1 VLCGP
6 TGIGKTRVA
15 IELAAQLGCEIISSD
30 SRQLYREMAIGT
42 AVPTPGELSRVP
54 HHFIQNHSVQESYNA
69 SSFEQEVLEFL
80 DSYYQRN
87 HIALMVGGSG
97 MYIDA
102 VCQGIDDLPTIKE
115 EVRIKWRLL
124 YQEKGLEY
132 LQQQVTRVDPDY
144 AKKVDLYNPNRM
156 LKALEVF
163 EQTGRTYSSFLTHT
177 AKERPFRI
185 HKLALDM
192 DRQELYEQINRRVDQ
207 MEANGLV
214 EEARRM
220 LPCRQLTPLKTV
232 GYKELFQHFDGELTL
247 EEALIQIKNH
257 SRAYA
262 RRQLTW
268 FRRDKQMQWF
278 HPKDLDAMLQWIQEQ
293 LSM

>member
-1 VLCGP
+1 
-6 TGIGKTRVA
+6 
-15 IELAAQLGCEIISSD
+15 
-30 SRQLYREMAIGT
+30 M
-42 AVPTPGELSRVP
+42 
-54 HHFIQNHSVQESYNA
+54 
-69 SSFEQEVLEFL
+69 LEFL

-192 DRQELYEQINRRVDQ
+192 DRQELYEQSYNFV
-207 MEANGLV
+207 
-214 EEARRM
+214 
-220 LPCRQLTPLKTV
+220 
-232 GYKELFQHFDGELTL
+232 
-247 EEALIQIKNH
+247 
-257 SRAYA
+257 
-262 RRQLTW
+262 
-268 FRRDKQMQWF
+268 
-278 HPKDLDAMLQWIQEQ
+278 
-293 LSM
+293 

>member
-1 VLCGP
+1 
-6 TGIGKTRVA
+6 
-15 IELAAQLGCEIISSD
+15 
-30 SRQLYREMAIGT
+30 
-42 AVPTPGELSRVP
+42 
-54 HHFIQNHSVQESYNA
+54 
-69 SSFEQEVLEFL
+69 
-80 DSYYQRN
+80 
-87 HIALMVGGSG
+87 
-97 MYIDA
+97 
-102 VCQGIDDLPTIKE
+102 
-115 EVRIKWRLL
+115 
-124 YQEKGLEY
+124 
-132 LQQQVTRVDPDY
+132 
-144 AKKVDLYNPNRM
+144 
-156 LKALEVF
+156 
-163 EQTGRTYSSFLTHT
+163 
-177 AKERPFRI
+177 
-185 HKLALDM
+185 
-192 DRQELYEQINRRVDQ
+192 